1 MILPKNPVISA
12 TWIGILCLSLQAEHA
27 AAHPL
32 APALLELTET
42 GAGRFEVR
50 WKTPRR
56 LAADTR
62 LTPIFPESCTAASRR
77 DSETDR
83 VSVTLT
89 WSIECE
95 TAGLVG
101 ESLGV
106 RGISRRG
113 ASAVVR
119 VLRADGV
126 QVQGV
131 VSRDQPLFTIPAEP
145 SRFEVFHRYT
155 RLGIEHLW
163 FGLDHVLFIL
173 GLLLL
178 VHRWR
183 DLLLTVT
190 AFTLG
195 HSVTLC
201 LAALGVV
208 RLPTAQIEVLIALTL
223 VWLAWE
229 VLRENQPSRWSPFAE
244 RPWRM
249 AAVFGLLHG
258 FGFAGALS
266 QVGLPQSEIPIALLA
281 FNVGIELGQLTL
293 IAASALLWIVLSP
306 GLKRLSPRLLRTASA
321 YAVGTLAAYWA
332 IERLAAVV

>member
-1 MILPKNPVISA
+1 MILPKNLVISA
-12 TWIGILCLSLQAEHA
+12 FWIGIFCLSLLAEHA
-27 AAHPL
+27 TAHPL

-42 GAGRFEVR
+42 DAGRFEVR
-50 WKTPRR
+50 WKTPAR
-56 LAADTR
+56 LAADTN
-62 LTPIFPESCTAASRR
+62 LTPILPESCTAESSR

-83 VSVTLT
+83 LSVTLT

-95 TAGLVG
+95 TSGLVG

-106 RGISRRG
+106 RGISGRG

-119 VLRADGV
+119 VVRSDGV
-126 QVQGV
+126 QIQGV
-131 VSRDQPLFTIPAEP
+131 VSRAQPLFTIPAEP

-229 VLRENQPSRWSPFAE
+229 VLREDQPSRRSPFAKG
-244 RPWRM
+244 PWRM
-249 AAVFGLLHG
+249 AMVFGLLHG

-266 QVGLPQSEIPIALLA
+266 QVGLPQSEIPVALLA

-293 IAASALLWIVLSP
+293 IAASALLWIVSSP
-306 GLKRLSPRLLRTASA
+306 VFKKLPPRPLRTASA
-321 YAVGTLAAYWA
+321 YAVGILAAYWA
-332 IERLAAVV
+332 IERLATVV

>member
-1 MILPKNPVISA
+1 MILQKSAFISVF
-12 TWIGILCLSLQAEHA
+12 WIGILCLFSPAEHA

-42 GAGRFEVR
+42 DAGRFEVR
-50 WKTPRR
+50 WKTPSR
-56 LAADTR
+56 LPADTR
-62 LTPIFPESCTAASRR
+62 LTPILPESCTDASSR
-77 DSETDR
+77 DSDR
-83 VSVTLT
+83 DRLSATLT
-89 WSIECE
+89 WSVDCE
-95 TAGLVG
+95 TPGLVG
-101 ESLGV
+101 ELLGV

-119 VLRADGV
+119 VVREDGV

-131 VSRDQPLFTIPAEP
+131 VSRDRPLFTIPVEP

-229 VLRENQPSRWSPFAE
+229 VLGEDKSSRWSPFAK

-266 QVGLPQSEIPIALLA
+266 QVGLPQSEIPVALLA

-293 IAASALLWIVLSP
+293 IAVSALIWLVLSP
-306 GLKRLSPRLLRTASA
+306 VLKKLSPRILRTGSA
-321 YAVGTLAAYWA
+321 YVVGTLAAYWA